1 MVASKEVEDKIRDL
15 INFVQVKSGE
25 ELEAAEGKK
34 IEDDTAAELK
44 AKLRDLAK
52 LVGKLGKK

>member
-1 MVASKEVEDKIRDL
+1 MATIKEIEDKIRDL

-34 IEDDTAAELK
+34 IELDTAEELKTKLREVAEL
-44 AKLRDLAK
+44 AGQ
-52 LVGKLGKK
+52 VQ